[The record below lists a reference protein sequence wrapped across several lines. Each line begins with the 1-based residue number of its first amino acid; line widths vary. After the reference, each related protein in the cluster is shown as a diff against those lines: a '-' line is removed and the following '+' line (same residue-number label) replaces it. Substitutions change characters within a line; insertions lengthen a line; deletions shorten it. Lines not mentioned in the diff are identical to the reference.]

1 VGVRK
6 QETRFLPSA
15 FQLDDK
21 TGEKMG
27 QEVFHRASNLGHIK
41 NLGVGDEKGAL
52 EKVPVRVGK
61 GLQSGL
67 PTLHDTGVGR
77 FGFFEKL

>member
-27 QEVFHRASNLGHIK
+27 QEAFRGIPNIRGVENLGIAQGK
-41 NLGVGDEKGAL
+41 RALDDEPIGV
-52 EKVPVRVGK
+52 
-61 GLQSGL
+61 
-67 PTLHDTGVGR
+67 
-77 FGFFEKL
+77 